1 MFFFFWLPPIKVL
14 PREERIRRLKILGSV
29 LAITAVCVGGVVAL
43 NSLLPKPAPAP
54 VVVEPPVPVPFPT
67 PPQVVP
73 QAQLDAE
80 REKILIGADQM
91 ATEVE
96 RKAPGTIQ
104 AQQARSLA
112 DFIASHCGKPGG
124 CLKK

>member
-1 MFFFFWLPPIKVL
+1 MFFFFWLPPIKLL
-14 PREERIRRLKILGSV
+14 PREERIRRFKILGAV
-29 LAITAVCVGGVVAL
+29 LAVTAVCVGGVVAL
-43 NSLLPKPAPAP
+43 NLLMPKPASTAG
-54 VVVEPPVPVPFPT
+54 VVAPPVPVPFPT

-73 QAQLDAE
+73 QARLDAT
-80 REKILIGADQM
+80 REKVLTGADQM

-96 RKAPGTIQ
+96 QKAPGSIQ

-112 DFIASHCGKPGG
+112 DFLASHCGKPGG

>member
-1 MFFFFWLPPIKVL
+1 MFFFFWLPASAPL
-14 PREERIRRLKILGSV
+14 TREQRIRRFKILGAV
-29 LAITAVCVGGVVAL
+29 LAVAAVCVGGVVAL
-43 NSLLPKPAPAP
+43 NSLMPKPAPEQARTA
-54 VVVEPPVPVPFPT
+54 VPFVP
-67 PPQVVP
+67 PPPLPQVVP
-73 QAQLDAE
+73 QAQLDAT
-80 REKILIGADQM
+80 REKVLTDADQM

-96 RKAPGTIQ
+96 RQAPGSMQ

>member
-1 MFFFFWLPPIKVL
+1 MFFFFWLPPIKVF

-29 LAITAVCVGGVVAL
+29 LAIAAVCVGGVVAL

-54 VVVEPPVPVPFPT
+54 VPVVVPFVPAPT

-80 REKILIGADQM
+80 RAKILTGADQM

>member
-29 LAITAVCVGGVVAL
+29 LAVTAVCVGGVVAL

-54 VVVEPPVPVPFPT
+54 VPVVVPFVPAPT

-80 REKILIGADQM
+80 RAKILTGADQM

>member
-1 MFFFFWLPPIKVL
+1 MKLL
-14 PREERIRRLKILGSV
+14 PREERIRRFKILGVV
-29 LAITAVCVGGVVAL
+29 LAVTAVCVGGVVAL
-43 NSLLPKPAPAP
+43 NSLLPKPAPAN
-54 VVVEPPVPVPFPT
+54 VVVEPPAPVPLPT

-73 QAQLDAE
+73 QAQLDAT
-80 REKILIGADQM
+80 REKVLTGADQM

-112 DFIASHCGKPGG
+112 DFLASHCGKPGG

>member
-29 LAITAVCVGGVVAL
+29 LAIAAVCVGGVVAL

-54 VVVEPPVPVPFPT
+54 VPVVVPFVPAPT

-80 REKILIGADQM
+80 RAKILTGADQM

>member
-14 PREERIRRLKILGSV
+14 PREERVRRLKILGSV
-29 LAITAVCVGGVVAL
+29 LAIAAVCVGGVVAL

-54 VVVEPPVPVPFPT
+54 VPVVVPFVPAPT

-80 REKILIGADQM
+80 RAKILTGADQM

>member
-1 MFFFFWLPPIKVL
+1 MFFFFWLPPMRL
-14 PREERIRRLKILGSV
+14 LSREQRIRRFKILGAV
-29 LAITAVCVGGVVAL
+29 LAVTAVCVGGVVAL
-43 NSLLPKPAPAP
+43 NSLLPKPEPVAAP
-54 VVVEPPVPVPFPT
+54 VVVPFVPPPPM
-67 PPQVVP
+67 PQVVP
-73 QAQLDAE
+73 QAQLDAT
-80 REKILIGADQM
+80 REKVLTGADQM

-112 DFIASHCGKPGG
+112 DFLASHCGKPGG